1 MPRPRSVEGPTT
13 ARFTWQRS
21 LLFSSLVFVV
31 FFGTVEALLR
41 IVGGPRPVRPGLLLR
56 LLDTDISFPFLRAD
70 PETFWA
76 PVPGFY
82 GEFLGERVSINGL
95 GLRGAEVA
103 ARKPRGSRRL
113 VTFGDSITFGYG
125 VADSETYAARLAE
138 RARDRGLEVLNAG
151 VTGFTSHQLL
161 AHLRRVAPLVQ
172 ADYVTICIGW
182 NDMTKR
188 PTTDRVYAAQLA
200 RSMAFE
206 GLLNEVHIYRALRN
220 LYARAAYRQL
230 AAAPWS
236 IARVPP
242 NEYREN
248 LAAVVRLCREQ
259 GIRPAFLALPHR
271 KRPGDTPPD
280 PTYPELLRAIARE
293 VTVPVIEIGDLDYD
307 TPMPANDELFID
319 SLHFS
324 AAGHSRLVTVLAPQL
339 EALGWM

>member
-1 MPRPRSVEGPTT
+1 MPGARGVEG
-13 ARFTWQRS
+13 AAASRFSWQRS
-21 LLFSSLVFVV
+21 LLFSSLIFVV
-31 FFGTVEALLR
+31 FFGTAEVLLR
-41 IVGGPRPVRPGLLLR
+41 IGGGPRPVPAGLLLR

-76 PVPGFY
+76 PVPGFD
-82 GEFLGERVSINGL
+82 GEFLDERVSINGL
-95 GLRGAEVA
+95 GLRGPDVA
-103 ARKPRGSRRL
+103 ARKPRGLRRL
-113 VTFGDSITFGYG
+113 VAFGDSITFGYG
-125 VADSETYAARLAE
+125 VADDETYAAVLAE
-138 RARDRGLEVLNAG
+138 RGRDRGLEVLNAG

-172 ADYVTICIGW
+172 ADYVTICVGW

-188 PTTDRVYAAQLA
+188 PTTDRVYASQLA

-206 GLLNEVHIYRALRN
+206 GLLSEVHIYRALRN
-220 LYARAAYRQL
+220 LYARAAYRRL

-242 NEYREN
+242 DEYREN
-248 LAAVVRLCREQ
+248 LVAVVRLCRER

-271 KRPGDTPPD
+271 KRPGDAQPD
-280 PTYPELLRAIARE
+280 PTYPRLLRAIALE
-293 VTVPVIEIGDLDYD
+293 AAVPVIEVGDLDYD

-324 AAGHSRLVTVLAPQL
+324 AAGHSRLVTVLVPQL